1 MGISWDIQWCI
12 YIYVYEYNQQDDL
25 WCMVIHPIAMGMQ
38 RLSMALVWPWDV
50 TLGYT
55 DMLCPTLSPQNA
67 TFMENM
73 VIKPINLVFLG
84 TGYTTFRTQMDAG
97 V

>member
-1 MGISWDIQWCI
+1 
-12 YIYVYEYNQQDDL
+12 
-25 WCMVIHPIAMGMQ
+25 MVIHPIAMGIQ

-55 DMLCPTLSPQNA
+55 DILCPPKNA

-73 VIKPINLVFLG
+73 MIKPINLVFLG
-84 TGYTTFRTQMDAG
+84 TGYTTFRTQMDVG